1 MSTPVRAAHGDTC
14 LRAAIGARVPRT
26 RRLGVL
32 TSEASPTAWRACPA
46 RGSDERTVDVTIGP
60 GGAPTQDETPE
71 ADETPDATAT
81 GDDDDDGGG
90 ATIFIVIGVIAAV
103 AVIGGGAFLFM

>member
-1 MSTPVRAAHGDTC
+1 M
-14 LRAAIGARVPRT
+14 PRT

-60 GGAPTQDETPE
+60 GGAPTQDETP
-71 ADETPDATAT
+71 DATAT

-90 ATIFIVIGVIAAV
+90 ATIFIIIGVIAAV
-103 AVIGGGAFLFM
+103 VVIGGGAFLFMRRGGGP